1 MNFLNVINQFKQ
13 LKESYDELLN
23 GLIGIGLIE
32 AFPEISFNDS
42 YSRYDVNDYRQI
54 YNDLNLSR
62 SCVNWLVTLTNKNGF
77 ADKDGN
83 DLQPVDFTIIDLID
97 GQELSGY
104 YTSKLKEMQRLLDQ
118 LKAILVENNVIAK

>member
-13 LKESYDELLN
+13 LKGSYDELMN
-23 GLIGIGLIE
+23 GLVGIGLVE
-32 AFPEISFNDS
+32 EFPEISFNDS

-54 YNDLNLSR
+54 YNDLNLAR

-77 ADKDGN
+77 ADNDGN

-104 YTSKLKEMQRLLDQ
+104 YTSKLKEMQTLLDQ
-118 LKAILVENNVIAK
+118 LKAILVENNVLAK

>member
-13 LKESYDELLN
+13 LKESYDELLK

-32 AFPEISFNDS
+32 EFPEISFNDS

-54 YNDLNLSR
+54 YNDLNLAR
-62 SCVNWLVTLTNKNGF
+62 SCVNWLITLTNKNGF
-77 ADKDGN
+77 ADNDGN

-104 YTSKLKEMQRLLDQ
+104 YTSKLKEMQTLLDQ
-118 LKAILVENNVIAK
+118 LKAILVENNVLAK

>member
-13 LKESYDELLN
+13 LKGSYDELMN
-23 GLIGIGLIE
+23 GLVGIGLVE
-32 AFPEISFNDS
+32 EFPEISFNDS

-62 SCVNWLVTLTNKNGF
+62 SCVNWLITLTNKNGF
-77 ADKDGN
+77 ADNDGN

-97 GQELSGY
+97 GQEMSGY
-104 YTSKLKEMQRLLDQ
+104 YTSKLKEMQTLLDQ
-118 LKAILVENNVIAK
+118 LKAILVENNVLAK

>member
-23 GLIGIGLIE
+23 GLVGIGLVE
-32 AFPEISFNDS
+32 EFPEISFNDS

-62 SCVNWLVTLTNKNGF
+62 SCVNWLITLTNKNGF
-77 ADKDGN
+77 ADNDGN
-83 DLQPVDFTIIDLID
+83 DLQPVDFMIIDLID

-104 YTSKLKEMQRLLDQ
+104 YTIKLKEMQTLLDQ
-118 LKAILVENNVIAK
+118 LKAILVENNVLAK